1 MYNRKRLLTGTGA
14 SFLIV
19 AMVGLIV
26 LSSGTAYATAM
37 ATAGGNGFTVEADEI
52 RSDEFLLY
60 PGAGESDEGETPV
73 VVVEQRGVE
82 IDGLV
87 LTREQ
92 EVPMMDG
99 TMEIAFTSD
108 ETVEADEQYLK
119 LTGLEAE
126 EANFNGQ
133 VINAQQSDNPGEQF
147 EQTAGENAEP
157 EQGRLTNINGEG
169 PGMVQ
174 KDVKIDMVYLASNEI
189 SLPGLE
195 VDVDYNSGGSDDS
208 DG

>member
-1 MYNRKRLLTGTGA
+1 MYDRKRLVTGTGA
-14 SFLIV
+14 SLLIV
-19 AMVGLIV
+19 GFVGLLV

-37 ATAGGNGFTVEADEI
+37 ASAGGGGFTVEADEI

-60 PGAGESDEGETPV
+60 PSAGESDQGQTPV

-92 EVPMMDG
+92 EIPMMDG
-99 TMEIAFTSD
+99 TMEIVFTAD
-108 ETVEADEQYLK
+108 ETVTADQQYIK
-119 LTGLEAE
+119 MSGQSA
-126 EANFNGQ
+126 ANATFNGQ
-133 VINAQQSDNPGEQF
+133 VINAQQSDDPAEQF
-147 EQTAGENAEP
+147 EQTAGENADP
-157 EQGRLTNINGEG
+157 EQGRLTNINGEA

-174 KDVKIDMVYLASNEI
+174 KDAEIEMVYLASNEI

-195 VDVDYNSGGSDDS
+195 VDVNYNTS

>member
-1 MYNRKRLLTGTGA
+1 MYDKKRLLTGTGA
-14 SFLIV
+14 SMLVV
-19 AMVGLIV
+19 AFVGLLVI
-26 LSSGTAYATAM
+26 SSGTAYATAM
-37 ATAGGNGFTVEADEI
+37 ASAGGGGFTVEADEI

-60 PGAGESDEGETPV
+60 PSSGESDEGETPV
-73 VVVEQRGVE
+73 AVVEQRGVE

-92 EVPMMDG
+92 SVPMMDG
-99 TMEIAFTSD
+99 TMEIVFTSD

-126 EANFNGQ
+126 NAEFNGQ
-133 VINAQQSDNPGEQF
+133 VLNAQQSDNPEEQF
-147 EQTAGENAEP
+147 EQTAGENADP
-157 EQGRLTNINGEG
+157 EQGRLTNIDGEA

-174 KDVKIDMVYLASNEI
+174 EDAEIDMVYLASNEI

-195 VDVDYNSGGSDDS
+195 VDVNYNSG
-208 DG
+208 